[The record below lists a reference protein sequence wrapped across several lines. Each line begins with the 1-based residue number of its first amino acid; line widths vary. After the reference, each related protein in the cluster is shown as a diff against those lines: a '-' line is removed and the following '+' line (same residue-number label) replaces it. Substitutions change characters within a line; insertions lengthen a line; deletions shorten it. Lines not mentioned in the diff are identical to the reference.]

1 MGDVDPRRSFEIG
14 GSNDVPVGP
23 GHTSSFDASTLD
35 FGHHA
40 GRTIA
45 ELAELDPDYLR
56 WLARHPSGVRYR
68 AEIARVLAG
77 AVPRAGDWER

>member
-1 MGDVDPRRSFEIG
+1 MANERAFDIAG
-14 GSNDVPVGP
+14 GGLTPVGP
-23 GHTSSFDASTLD
+23 GASSTFDSTTLD

-45 ELAELDPDYLR
+45 ELADVDPDYLR

-68 AEIARVLAG
+68 AEIARIMDS

>member
-1 MGDVDPRRSFEIG
+1 MAERDDTFEVTGDGRI
-14 GSNDVPVGP
+14 PVGP
-23 GHTSSFDASTLD
+23 GHTSSFDSTTLD

-45 ELAELDPDYLR
+45 ELAASDPDYLR

-68 AEIARVLAG
+68 SEIARVLAS
-77 AVPRAGDWER
+77 AVPHAGDWER